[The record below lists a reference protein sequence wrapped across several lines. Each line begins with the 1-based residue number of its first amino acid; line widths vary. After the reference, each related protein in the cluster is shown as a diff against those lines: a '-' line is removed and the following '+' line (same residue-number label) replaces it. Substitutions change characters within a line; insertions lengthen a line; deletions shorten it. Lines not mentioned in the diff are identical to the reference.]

1 MANQRR
7 QRDAEM
13 HSKQL
18 LQLLEQNTLLTEV
31 TKQMSER
38 IEVLTSQI
46 HSHLLTSAEKAPTQ
60 NN

>member
-7 QRDAEM
+7 QRDAEL
-13 HSKQL
+13 HSRQL
-18 LQLLEQNTLLTEV
+18 VQLLEQNTHLTEV

-46 HSHLLTSAEKAPTQ
+46 HSHLLTSSEKAPTSS
-60 NN
+60 N